1 MSLTTS
7 LAASTAT
14 RQLLSFTTPFSE
26 PEDCQVDERRTL
38 TQVVGGTT
46 STLRYLISDPAL
58 PDFASC
64 QPSGWDSIIPESRFS
79 FSPAVCPSGWET
91 FEIGTTTR
99 EQDDEIV
106 TTAWCCS
113 RYIPPPPHTHP
124 DRILPFTYSDFNLY
138 RSDDYPLTA
147 PGFSKP
153 CEGQTSIPAPPG
165 SAPIPYLHHPWHI
178 TWHASDAS
186 ASLLTP
192 APTTLT
198 AGETIAYLEE
208 NWADNVV
215 TYTNTHTGTDTH
227 QTNDGL
233 TGLGVAMGLG
243 LGLGLGGGLLLIG
256 VCIWFCRCRGTTDVD
271 P

>member
-14 RQLLSFTTPFSE
+14 QQLLSFTTPFSE
-26 PEDCQVDERRTL
+26 PEGCHVNERSTL
-38 TQVVGGTT
+38 TEVVDGTT

-58 PDFASC
+58 PEFTSC

-79 FSPAVCPSGWET
+79 FSPAVCPSGWAT

-99 EQDDEIV
+99 EEDDEIV

-113 RYIPPPPHTHP
+113 
-124 DRILPFTYSDFNLY
+124 SDFNLY
-138 RSDDYPLTA
+138 RSNDYPLTT

-165 SAPIPYLHHPWHI
+165 SAPILHLHHPWHI

-192 APTTLT
+192 APATLT

-215 TYTNTHTGTDTH
+215 PYTNTHTDTQTY

-233 TGLGVAMGLG
+233 TGLGLAMGLG
-243 LGLGLGGGLLLIG
+243 LGLGLGGGLLLVA
-256 VCIWFCRCRGTTDVD
+256 VCIWSCRCRGTTDVD